1 MDFFCPLVE
10 GSTDTAHDRL
20 TLGAILRA
28 FLPALLLLLKLGKH
42 KLRVLWHLAACGTP
56 ALGANL
62 FACPHCPHRHWSPRS
77 CGDRHCPRCMA
88 AKSCQ
93 WLEKQTRSLLPI
105 TYYHCV
111 FTLPAELNSLVL
123 ANQRRLYLLL
133 FDCAAQS
140 LLEFGR
146 NRLHGDLGI
155 TAVLHTWGQKLDFH
169 PHLHC
174 IVTGGALSPDG
185 KRWRSPKQRKFLF
198 PVQALA
204 ALFRGKFLAGLRQML
219 GAEELHLPDSELKT
233 PATRAR
239 WLSLLYTKRWV
250 LYAKRPFGG
259 PQQVLRYLANYTHR
273 VALSNRRIVAVDPQQ
288 QTVTFTYRDYRHG
301 SKLKDLTLCAL
312 EFIRRFSL
320 HILPS
325 GLVRIRHYGILGNNR
340 RKRDVEAAR
349 AILKRHRRA
358 LKLQPQSAADP
369 PCSARCCPSCGKAG
383 IRLVAFTDAAGVLH
397 MIGVGPMPCDSS

>member
-1 MDFFCPLVE
+1 MDSFCPLVE
-10 GSTDTAHDRL
+10 GSTDPTHDRL

-28 FLPALLLLLKLGKH
+28 FLPALVHLLKLGRH
-42 KLRVLWHLAACGTP
+42 KVRVLWHLAACGTP

-62 FACPHCPHRHWSPRS
+62 FAFPHCSHRHWAPRS
-77 CGDRHCPRCMA
+77 CGDRHCPRCLS
-88 AKSCQ
+88 AKSWQ
-93 WLEKQTRSLLPI
+93 WLQKQTRSLLPI
-105 TYYHCV
+105 PYYHCV

-123 ANQRRLYLLL
+123 ANQRRLYPLL

-185 KRWRSPKQRKFLF
+185 KQWRSPKQRKFLF
-198 PVQALA
+198 PVQALG

-301 SKLKDLTLCAL
+301 SKLKELTLCAL

-340 RKRDVEAAR
+340 RKRDIEAAR

-358 LKLQPQSAADP
+358 LKLQPQSVADP
-369 PCSARCCPSCGKAG
+369 PCGARCCPSCGKAG

-397 MIGVGPMPCDSS
+397 LIGVGPMPCDSS

>member
-1 MDFFCPLVE
+1 MDALCPPVE
-10 GSTDTAHDRL
+10 SGADTTHDSL

-28 FLPALLLLLKLGKH
+28 FLPASMHLLKLGNH

-62 FACPHCPHRHWSPRS
+62 FACPHCRHRHWAPRS
-77 CGDRHCPRCMA
+77 CGDRHCPRCLA
-88 AKSCQ
+88 AKSWQ

-111 FTLPAELNSLVL
+111 FTLPAELNSLML
-123 ANQRRLYLLL
+123 ANQRRLYSLL

-140 LLEFGR
+140 LLEFGL

-185 KRWRSPKQRKFLF
+185 KRWRLPKQRKFLF
-198 PVQALA
+198 PVRAVA

-219 GAEELHLPDSELKT
+219 DTGDLHLPDPGLKT
-233 PATRAR
+233 PATRTG
-239 WLSLLYTKRWV
+239 WFSLLYNKAWV
-250 LYAKRPFGG
+250 VYVKRPFGG
-259 PQQVLRYLANYTHR
+259 PQQVLSYLANYTHR
-273 VALSNRRIVAVDPQQ
+273 VALSNRRIVAVDARH
-288 QTVTFTYRDYRHG
+288 QTVTFTYRDYRRG
-301 SKLKDLTLCAL
+301 SQLKELTLCAL

-340 RKRDVEAAR
+340 RKRAIEAAR
-349 AILKRHRRA
+349 TIFQRRGRA
-358 LKLQPQSAADP
+358 VELQPHSLADK
-369 PCSARCCPSCGKAG
+369 STCCPLCGKAG

-397 MIGVGPMPCDSS
+397 TIGTGLTPCDSS